1 MKHMLSRREKSHTS
15 LDDLDEI
22 SRSLIHLTPLC
33 PVNNNTL

>member
-22 SRSLIHLTPLC
+22 SRSLYTPS